1 MPSALILIAD
11 GTEETEFV
19 ATYDLLVRAE
29 VETQSCGVNLK
40 NDYAT

>member
-11 GTEETEFV
+11 GSEETEFV
-19 ATYDLLVRAE
+19 TTYDVLVRAGID
-29 VETQSCGVNLK
+29 TKSIGVNLK